1 MARLSAPVQLWLPE
15 HYQQAINGNLEVA
28 TNLMNCLTY
37 NNEGIKAFETL
48 RMQGHVKSYKAWLPS
63 DDEPFQELY
72 EFYAPNDE
80 MALKFWDTVMTVRP
94 LELREVITTY
104 REVSL

>member
-1 MARLSAPVQLWLPE
+1 MARLNAPVQLWLPE
-15 HYQQAINGNLEVA
+15 HYAKAIDGDLEMA
-28 TNLMNCLTY
+28 TRLMNCGTY
-37 NNEGIKAFETL
+37 NNEGIKALETL
-48 RMQGHVKSYKAWLPS
+48 RMQGHVKSYDAWLPS
-63 DDEPFQELY
+63 DDEPFQEVW

-104 REVSL
+104 REVQL